1 MFLATKHFVAIAAA
15 FFLVLF
21 FGDDARSQSSP
32 RAKIL
37 PTPEREA
44 GRPGVSG
51 NCEVEIKAHSARQRF
66 MLTTADFPSHGVT
79 SRAKDDC
86 KPIGAPLAALR
97 SGDPGTQEELPTQR
111 KRREVISTARERTL
125 QILKGENACS
135 AWFREMDADP
145 GNTFESVEI
154 VSDESGPGYVRGMKE
169 IGQPEVYK
177 HPYVAR
183 TREWAGRNAIIE
195 LNANGA
201 FFKRASAVLE
211 QDRKDGPIRPGG
223 LRTLQVAS
231 YSGNSVQAQVTT
243 LLHEFGHIIGRL
255 PEDDDSWNGESV
267 RNTAEVLRHCRP
279 EIHAVGRRKAQAT
292 ETADK
297 KEFPF

>member
-15 FFLVLF
+15 FLLVLF
-21 FGDDARSQSSP
+21 FGDEAHSQDSP
-32 RAKIL
+32 RAKTP

-44 GRPGVSG
+44 GRAEVSG
-51 NCEVEIKAHSARQRF
+51 NCDVGIKAHAARQRF
-66 MLTTADFPSHGVT
+66 TFAKTDDASHGGT
-79 SRAKDDC
+79 SEAKDDC
-86 KPIGAPLAALR
+86 NPIGEPFVALR
-97 SGDPGTQEELPTQR
+97 SGKQGTQEELSTQR
-111 KRREVISTARERTL
+111 KRREMISTARERTL

-145 GNTFESVEI
+145 GDIFESVEI
-154 VSDESGPGYVRGMKE
+154 VPDESGPAYVHGLKE
-169 IGQPEVYK
+169 IGQPEIYK

-201 FFKRASAVLE
+201 FFKRVSAVLE

-223 LRTLQVAS
+223 LHALQVAS

-255 PEDDDSWNGESV
+255 PEDDDSWNGESAH
-267 RNTAEVLRHCRP
+267 NTDEVLRHCRP
-279 EIHAVGRRKAQAT
+279 EIHAVGRKVPSAPEAT
-292 ETADK
+292 DK
-297 KEFPF
+297 KGLPF